1 MSEFQKLPNLAS
13 ERLGATVLS
22 ANDDFFAS
30 KENLLKDSQ
39 PVFIEG
45 KYTDRGKWMDGW
57 ESRRRRTPGHDWCIV
72 RLGLPGIIRG
82 AIVDTSFF
90 RGNYPEQCSIEACAI
105 PLEANSK
112 RERAALHAPST
123 KWYELISQSALKGDF
138 QNELAIRGEHRFTH
152 VRLKIFPD
160 GGVARLRVHGEVV
173 PAPARA
179 AENPKEIDL
188 AEIQNG
194 GRVLAASDEF
204 YSAPLN
210 LLMPGRSKGMHDG
223 WETRRRRG
231 PGHDWAIIK
240 LGLPGSIHRIE
251 VDTSHFKGNYPDGC
265 SIDAVTVSKGSD
277 PDASSAWRALLPQA
291 KLRANS
297 SHSFKK
303 EIIGDETEAVSHIR
317 FNIYPDGGVSRLR
330 IWGKPEVGSRS
341 SGVDWLNFLPEKK
354 GAAALQDCCGSQ
366 EWVRRMLASR
376 PFTNADEMMR
386 AADEIWNALNRKE
399 WLQAFRHHP
408 RIGAKKAERKQSA
421 KAGDWSAKEQAGVA
435 QAARDTRAVLAAA
448 NRAYEAAFG
457 HIFIIC
463 ASGKSAE
470 QMQQELQR
478 RLGNDRET
486 ELRTAAEEQ
495 RKIMR
500 LRLEKLLAS

>member
-13 ERLGATVLS
+13 ERLGAKVIA
-22 ANDDFFAS
+22 ANDEFFAP

-39 PVFIEG
+39 PIFIEG

-57 ESRRRRTPGHDWCIV
+57 ETRRRRTPGHDWCVV

-82 AIVDTSFF
+82 AIVDTRFF
-90 RGNYPEQCSIEACAI
+90 TGNFPEQCALEACAI
-105 PLEANSK
+105 PLEPGQK
-112 RERAALHAPST
+112 REFAALHAPST
-123 KWYELISQSALKGDF
+123 KWYELISQSELKGNT
-138 QNELAIRGEHRFTH
+138 QNEFAIRGEHRFTH

-160 GGVARLRVHGEVV
+160 GGVARLRVYGEVV

-179 AENPKEIDL
+179 TESPREMDL
-188 AEIQNG
+188 VEIQNG

-231 PGHDWAIIK
+231 PGHDWVIIK
-240 LGLPGSIHRIE
+240 LGSPGSIQRVE
-251 VDTSHFKGNYPDGC
+251 VDTSHFKGNYPDSC
-265 SIDAVTVSKGSD
+265 SIDAISLAGGSD
-277 PDASSAWRALLPQA
+277 PDESTTWRALLPQA
-291 KLRANS
+291 KLKANAL
-297 SHSFKK
+297 HSFKK
-303 EIIGDETEAVSHIR
+303 EIISTEPVSHIR
-317 FNIYPDGGVSRLR
+317 FNIFPDGGVSRLR
-330 IWGKPEVGSRS
+330 IWGKPEAGSCN
-341 SGVDWLNFLPEKK
+341 SGVDWLNSLPEKK
-354 GAAALQDCCGSQ
+354 AAEALLDCCGSQ
-366 EWVRRMLASR
+366 EWVRRVLASR
-376 PFTNADEMMR
+376 PFSNADELLR
-386 AADEIWNALNRKE
+386 AADEIWGALSRKE
-399 WLQAFRHHP
+399 WLQAFRHHR
-408 RIGAKKAERKQSA
+408 RIGSKKAERKQSA

-435 QAARDTRAVLAAA
+435 QAAHDARAVLAAA

-457 HIFIIC
+457 HIFIIS
-463 ASGKSAE
+463 ARGKSAE
-470 QMQQELQR
+470 EIQQELQR

-495 RKIMR
+495 RKITR

>member
-13 ERLGATVLS
+13 ERLGARVIA
-22 ANDDFFAS
+22 ANDDFFAP
-30 KENLLKDSQ
+30 KENLLKDSK
-39 PVFIEG
+39 PIFIED

-57 ESRRRRTPGHDWCIV
+57 ESRRRRTPGYDWCLV
-72 RLGLPGIIRG
+72 RLGLPGKIRG
-82 AIVDTSFF
+82 VIVDTSYF
-90 RGNYPEQCSIEACAI
+90 RGNYPEQCSLEACAI
-105 PLEANSK
+105 PLEAGRK
-112 RERAALHAPST
+112 LELAALTAPST
-123 KWYELISQSALKGDF
+123 KWYELISQSDLKGDF
-138 QNELAIRGEHRFTH
+138 QNEFEIRGEHRFTH

-160 GGVARLRVHGEVV
+160 GGVARLRIHGDVL

-179 AENPKEIDL
+179 TESAREMDL

-231 PGHDWAIIK
+231 PGHDWVIIR
-240 LGLPGSIHRIE
+240 LGLPGSVHRVE
-251 VDTSHFKGNYPDGC
+251 VDTSHFKGNFPDSC
-265 SIDAVTVSKGSD
+265 SIDAISLASGAD
-277 PDASSAWRALLPQA
+277 PDASTTWRALLPQS
-291 KLRANS
+291 KLRANAL
-297 SHSFKK
+297 HSFKK
-303 EIIGDETEAVSHIR
+303 EIIGAGPVSHIR

-330 IWGKPEVGSRS
+330 IWAKPEVGSRN
-341 SGVDWLNFLPEKK
+341 SGVDWFNFLPEKK
-354 GAAALQDCCGSQ
+354 AAAALLDCCGSE

-376 PFTNADEMMR
+376 PFSNPDAMIR
-386 AADEIWNALNRKE
+386 AADEIWNGLSRKE

-408 RIGAKKAERKQSA
+408 RIGAKKAERKQSG
-421 KAGDWSAKEQAGVA
+421 KARDWSGKEQSAVA
-435 QAARDTRAVLAAA
+435 RAARDTRAVLAAA

-457 HIFIIC
+457 HIFIIS
-463 ASGKSAE
+463 ASGKSVE
-470 QMQQELQR
+470 EIQQELQR

-495 RKIMR
+495 RKITR
-500 LRLEKLLAS
+500 LRLETLLAS